1 MPMKKLFLA
10 CLATMVLAG
19 CSVDYTFFTYK
30 SQKEL
35 IAFINE
41 DLVELG
47 SMEAD
52 ARKSMIEASKGPN
65 KDLDQVVAAIEN
77 DAIPGYE
84 DILDQIDSWTYKKSE
99 MKKLVKETREA
110 EELYLEFLHKRKDAL
125 EATDDSLMEE
135 SDDLLAD
142 YNKKVTTLNK
152 HIEELAEDWEV
163 ELKDQ

>member
-1 MPMKKLFLA
+1 MKKLFLA
-10 CLATMVLAG
+10 CMAVLVLAG

-110 EELYLEFLHKRKDAL
+110 EEIYLEFLHKRKDAL
-125 EATDDSLMEE
+125 EATDDALMEE